1 MSHAPACPG
10 EMLVPKGRLN
20 MLSVALHLLTYVCF
34 VIFVVA
40 VIAKIYKINSM
51 PVHIRWELYPVPHE
65 GKRAHYGGSYYEE
78 VDWWD
83 KPREVSLIG
92 EMKGMISEMLFI
104 KALWENNRPLWYRSF
119 PFHFG
124 LYFLIG
130 WAGLLVVGAI
140 AQIAGMTVAADSSSI
155 LGAGLHYLTM
165 LAGAVGLIL
174 ATIGAAALLHRR
186 LTDEELD
193 GYTSFSH
200 IFNLTFFL
208 VGLLVALFAHL
219 TADPTYSLARGYV
232 QSLLTFNL
240 VASVESPAV
249 AMEFALFSLLM
260 AYVPLTH
267 MSHFV
272 AKYFFYHKIRWDDEP
287 NLVGSKMEKQI
298 QEALNYPVS
307 WAAPHIK
314 GDGKKTWADVATE
327 EVDDE

>member
-1 MSHAPACPG
+1 MIST
-10 EMLVPKGRLN
+10 V
-20 MLSVALHLLTYVCF
+20 LHLLTYVCF
-34 VIFVVA
+34 IVFIVA
-40 VIAKIYKINSM
+40 VIAKIYKISSM
-51 PVHIRWELYPVPHE
+51 PIHVRWELYPVPHE

-83 KPREVSLIG
+83 KPREVSRIG
-92 EMKGMISEMLFI
+92 ELKGMIPEMLLI

-124 LYFLIG
+124 LYCLIG

-140 AQIAGMTVAADSSSI
+140 AQIAGITVAAGSGSVI
-155 LGAGLHYLTM
+155 GTGLHYLTM

-174 ATIGAAALLHRR
+174 ATFGAAALLHRR

-193 GYTSFSH
+193 GYTSPSH
-200 IFNLTFFL
+200 IFNLAVFL

-219 TADPTYSLARGYV
+219 TADPTFSLARGYV

-240 VASVESPAV
+240 SAPVGSQAV
-249 AMEFALFSLLM
+249 ALEFAMFSLLM

-272 AKYFFYHKIRWDDEP
+272 AKYFFYHEIRWQDEP

-298 QEALNYPVS
+298 QEVLGYPVS

-327 EVDDE
+327 EVDHE

>member
-1 MSHAPACPG
+1 
-10 EMLVPKGRLN
+10 MLFAV
-20 MLSVALHLLTYVCF
+20 LHLLTYACF
-34 VIFVVA
+34 IVFVVA
-40 VIAKIYKINSM
+40 VIVKIYKINSM
-51 PVHIRWELYPVPHE
+51 PIHIRWELYPVPHE

-92 EMKGMISEMLFI
+92 EMKGMIPEMLLI
-104 KALWENNRPLWYRSF
+104 KALWEHNRSLWYRSF

-124 LYFLIG
+124 LYMLVG

-140 AQIAGMTVAADSSSI
+140 AQIAGVTVAP
-155 LGAGLHYLTM
+155 GAGSVIGVGLHYLTM
-165 LAGAVGLIL
+165 LAGVVGLIL

-193 GYTSFSH
+193 GYTSPSH
-200 IFNLTFFL
+200 IFNLAFFL
-208 VGLLVALFAHL
+208 VALLVAVVAHL
-219 TADPTYSLARGYV
+219 AADPSFSLARGYV

-240 VASVESPAV
+240 AAPIGSGAV
-249 AMEFALFSLLM
+249 AMEFLLFSLLM
-260 AYVPLTH
+260 AYIPLTH

-272 AKYFFYHKIRWDDEP
+272 AKYFFYHKIRWEDEP
-287 NLVGSKMEKQI
+287 NLVGSKMEKEI
-298 QEALNYPVS
+298 MEALSYPVS

-327 EVDDE
+327 EVEHE